1 MKYEIV
7 YDFPN
12 DMIFEKE
19 GPFISLYQP
28 THKYSKGNKQDVTLF
43 KNLVR
48 DVEASLKQKYSKKD
62 ISSIMKMFQQIEED
76 KNIWDYTLGG
86 LAVLAN
92 LNKCII
98 YRLDEAVENLVIVA
112 DSLHIKPL
120 VKIFQSVEKYQLLGL
135 SETEFKLYEGN
146 KHSIKEIKIKEGVPK
161 TLVEV
166 LGNQH
171 TEPFLNHSKYSG
183 TGGVATFHGSGSEK
197 DEAKKDEEKFFRYVD
212 KYVLENHSK
221 ISKLPLVLFS
231 LKEHHNVF
239 MKITNNPYLMK
250 EGIKG
255 SYNAFNLEDLN
266 NKVWELIEP
275 IYSEKN
281 KSLTEKY
288 NNAKANDLGS
298 DDLEKVALAAMENRV
313 ETIIIEAEKI
323 IPGKVDSKTGTVK
336 FGDIEDAGTD
346 DILDDLAEFVMK
358 KKGKV
363 VVLPKE
369 KMPTGTGVAAIYR
382 Y

>member
-7 YDFPN
+7 DGFPN
-12 DMIFEKE
+12 DMIFEEE

-28 THKYSKGNKQDVTLF
+28 THRYSKGNKQDVTLF

-62 ISSIMKMFQQIEED
+62 ISSIMKMFEQIEED
-76 KNIWDYTLGG
+76 KNIWNYTLEG

-92 LNKCII
+92 LNRCII
-98 YRLDEAVENLVIVA
+98 YKLDETVENLAIVA

-120 VKIFQSVEKYQLLGL
+120 VKIFQSIEKYQLLGL
-135 SETEFKLYEGN
+135 SGTEFKLYEGN
-146 KHSIKEIKIKEGVPK
+146 KHGIKEIKIKDGVPT
-161 TLVEV
+161 TLEEV

-171 TEPFLNHSKYSG
+171 TEPSLNHSKYSG
-183 TGGVATFHGSGSEK
+183 TGGVSVFHGSGSEK

-221 ISKLPLVLFS
+221 TSKLPLVLVS

-250 EGIKG
+250 EGIRG
-255 SYNAFNLEDLN
+255 FYNAFNMEELKA
-266 NKVWELIEP
+266 KVWELIEP
-275 IYSEKN
+275 IYAAKHQN
-281 KSLTEKY
+281 LTDNY
-288 NNAKANDLGS
+288 NNAKANALGS
-298 DDLEKVALAAMENRV
+298 DDLAKVALAVIENRV
-313 ETIIIEAEKI
+313 ETIILEAEKI
-323 IPGKVDSKTGTVK
+323 IPGKVNLELGTVK
-336 FGDIEDAGTD
+336 FGNLEDTGTED
-346 DILDDLAEFVMK
+346 VLDDLAEFVMK

-363 VVLPKE
+363 VVLSKE
-369 KMPTGTGVAAIYR
+369 KMPSETGVAAIYR

>member
-7 YDFPN
+7 DGFPN
-12 DMIFEKE
+12 DMIFEEE

-28 THKYSKGNKQDVTLF
+28 THRYSKGNKQDVTLF
-43 KNLVR
+43 
-48 DVEASLKQKYSKKD
+48 KKD

-76 KNIWDYTLGG
+76 KNIWNYTLEG

-92 LNKCII
+92 LNRCII
-98 YRLDEAVENLVIVA
+98 YKLDEAVENLAIVA

-135 SETEFKLYEGN
+135 SGTEFKLYEGN
-146 KHSIKEIKIKEGVPK
+146 KFGIKEIKTKDGVPT
-161 TLVEV
+161 TLEEV

-171 TEPFLNHSKYSG
+171 TEPSLNHSKYSG

-197 DEAKKDEEKFFRYVD
+197 DEEKKDEEKFFRYVD

-221 ISKLPLVLFS
+221 TSKLPLVLVS
-231 LKEHHNVF
+231 LKEYHNVF

-250 EGIKG
+250 EGIRG
-255 SYNAFNLEDLN
+255 SYNAFNMEELRT
-266 NKVWELIEP
+266 KVWELIEP
-275 IYSEKN
+275 IYSAKN
-281 KSLTEKY
+281 QNLTDNY
-288 NNAKANDLGS
+288 NNAKANALGS
-298 DDLEKVALAAMENRV
+298 DDLAKVAMAVFENRV
-313 ETIIIEAEKI
+313 ETIILEAEKI
-323 IPGKVDSKTGTVK
+323 IPGKVNLEMGTVK
-336 FGDIEDAGTD
+336 FGNLEDAGTED
-346 DILDDLAEFVMK
+346 VLDDLAEFVMK

-369 KMPTGTGVAAIYR
+369 KMPSETGVAAIYR